1 LENQGQWTQA
11 KQAYEGFL
19 QKHSKSRAI
28 DEVKF
33 RIANIQLEHEKQP
46 DQAIVLY
53 KELWGKLSIPWR
65 PNVGLKIGDCYAW
78 MDDYAAAI
86 KAWREVVR
94 LSSQKQLSEDGAQ
107 AFFRMARA
115 NFWRDS
121 ISAAQDILD
130 SIMDGNPTSPTFNDA
145 VLYSALL
152 DDGGVYKAVRAF
164 ATGDL
169 GMFKNDFLPAAEN
182 FATAADLLKSSKVA
196 QWCRYQQALALR
208 AAGKP
213 SEAVAVLD
221 TFITSYPT
229 SVDLD
234 RSVYMRAVIQL
245 EDLNEDAAA
254 LEALQK
260 FLIDYPRSPYLEQAR
275 RKARILSARVS

>member
-1 LENQGQWTQA
+1 MPPLPPIHWLTETAHWSCLRASVAQRGCDCFGTTRIRAMLKIQSVAEIEERAEIGLAECLENQGQWTQA

-46 DQAIVLY
+46 EQAIVLY

-65 PNVGLKIGDCYAW
+65 SNVGLKIGDCYAW

-94 LSSQKQLSEDGAQ
+94 FSSQKQLTEDGAQ

-121 ISAAQDILD
+121 IDAALGILD
-130 SIMDGNPTSPTFNDA
+130 SIMEGNPTSSTFNDA

-152 DDGGVYKAVRAF
+152 G
-164 ATGDL
+164 
-169 GMFKNDFLPAAEN
+169 
-182 FATAADLLKSSKVA
+182 
-196 QWCRYQQALALR
+196 
-208 AAGKP
+208 
-213 SEAVAVLD
+213 
-221 TFITSYPT
+221 
-229 SVDLD
+229 
-234 RSVYMRAVIQL
+234 
-245 EDLNEDAAA
+245 
-254 LEALQK
+254 
-260 FLIDYPRSPYLEQAR
+260 
-275 RKARILSARVS
+275 